1 METVEQDEYRS
12 VALLLHDFLGYT
24 SMHGAGRIV
33 ASRHRIRKTF
43 WVISILACL
52 ALVSWQV
59 HDLHVIYRKRPLA
72 THVHIAHN
80 TVSNISNTKDR
91 VWSHFQTPRRELKI
105 RCAAEYFWRA
115 SRCLEIWSNTAV
127 SVWYDFSTEAE
138 TMEKTEKQNL
148 QNLCRIKIRYPNTV
162 TVMSSFV

>member
-1 METVEQDEYRS
+1 METVEQDEHRS
-12 VALLLHDFLGYT
+12 VSLLLHDFLGYT

-80 TVSNISNTKDR
+80 TVSYISNTKDR
-91 VWSHFQTPRRELKI
+91 F
-105 RCAAEYFWRA
+105 
-115 SRCLEIWSNTAV
+115 
-127 SVWYDFSTEAE
+127 
-138 TMEKTEKQNL
+138 
-148 QNLCRIKIRYPNTV
+148 
-162 TVMSSFV
+162 